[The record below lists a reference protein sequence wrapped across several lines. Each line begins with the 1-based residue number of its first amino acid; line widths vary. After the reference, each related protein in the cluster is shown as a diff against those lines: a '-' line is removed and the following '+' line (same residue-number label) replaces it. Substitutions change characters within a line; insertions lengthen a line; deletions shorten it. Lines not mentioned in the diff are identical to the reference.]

1 MRYEELGV
9 LDATRSVGAA
19 MATAP
24 TLENAS
30 PVVLVVEHD
39 LAVANV
45 LATLLENSGY
55 RPVLTADGTTAL
67 AQVRAGAVDLVLL
80 DRDLPECSGLEL
92 CRQIWDAARGAA
104 VHLPVLTLT
113 SATRPEDVCAGY
125 AAGADDYV
133 PKPFHPAELLA
144 RLRVWLQV
152 RALALI
158 AQGPPA
164 PLGPSG
170 GFVRLF
176 QQPGAG
182 RAGQRAAQAAPDAPR
197 GGSDVPPAAWATP
210 ASRPLPVPHREGLLP
225 DLTEPLTA
233 REFQVLDLLARRFSN
248 KEIAA
253 ALCVSWQTVAK
264 HTNNIYQK
272 LRITGRREAVERAT
286 ALGIYPVA
294 SAAG

>member
-152 RALALI
+152 RA
-158 AQGPPA
+158 
-164 PLGPSG
+164 
-170 GFVRLF
+170 
-176 QQPGAG
+176 
-182 RAGQRAAQAAPDAPR
+182 QAAPDAPR

-264 HTNNIYQK
+264 HTNNIYEK
-272 LRITGRREAVERAT
+272 LRVPGRRDAVNRAR
-286 ALGIYPVA
+286 ALGILPQVQAVA
-294 SAAG
+294 GGR